1 MTSKF
6 KFLFPSLAVLGLVGA
21 GAVVTPSFAF
31 AADSMAASDK
41 AAAHSPVDRADE
53 RIKQLH
59 TELKITPDQEPKFEK
74 LADVM
79 RENAKDMSSEVE
91 KTDAAKKTAGALDY
105 LKAYPERIQGQADGL
120 KKLVP
125 AFEGLYAVLSDEQ
138 KKGADEMF
146 AHTGEH
152 KRGHK

>member
-1 MTSKF
+1 
-6 KFLFPSLAVLGLVGA
+6 LAVLALVGA
-21 GAVVTPSFAF
+21 AAAATPSTAF
-31 AADSMAASDK
+31 AADSATTSDK
-41 AAAHSPVDRADE
+41 AAAQKPIDHADD

-79 RENAKDMSSEVE
+79 RENAKDMSGEVE
-91 KTDAAKKTAGALDY
+91 KSEAAKKTSGALDD
-105 LKAYPERIQGQADGL
+105 LKVYQERVQVHADGL

-138 KKGADEMF
+138 KKEADEMF

-152 KRGHK
+152 EHKRGHKS